1 MVDYSLIEGDF
12 ECACGDVIKELGKQ
26 YKSDYHGGGPGRL
39 EAFLD
44 LIKNAFEKAE
54 STFIN
59 ANKLIED
66 PEALRRIRQIA
77 KQHAKKCLEE
87 YGKMRLV

>member
-1 MVDYSLIEGDF
+1 MVDYSVIESDF
-12 ECACGDVIKELGKQ
+12 ECACGDVITDLGQQ
-26 YKSDYHGGGPGRL
+26 YKNDFHSGGPGRL

-54 STFIN
+54 AAFIN
-59 ANKLIED
+59 TNELIED

-77 KQHAKKCLEE
+77 KKHAKKCLED

>member
-1 MVDYSLIEGDF
+1 METIDYSVIESDF
-12 ECACGDVIKELGKQ
+12 ECACNDVITDLTGQ
-26 YKSDYHGGGPGRL
+26 YKSDYSGGGPGRL

-54 STFIN
+54 AAFIETS
-59 ANKLIED
+59 KLSAD

-77 KQHAKKCLEE
+77 KKHAKKCTEY
-87 YGKMRLV
+87 YGKLH